1 MKVVIIG
8 AGAIGLLIGSFLSE
22 QEHEITYI
30 TKTTDQAEK
39 LRKHGITRIQPNGE
53 KVNTNVLANAEF
65 SLAPIDALWVVAV
78 KNHQLHNI
86 EEVLQSLPS
95 TTSLLFIQNGLAHLE
110 LVNQLKSEQ
119 VYLATIEHGAM
130 KQDATTVLHKGIGI
144 TRIAPIKTSTENRLD
159 LSSLQTPEFQ
169 LEIVDDAY
177 GIIFR
182 KVVLNACINPITA
195 ILQIKNG
202 DLITNKYA
210 FQLMKTLFE
219 EIELGFP
226 EIKQTITFED
236 VKALCVS
243 TAQNNSSMLEDI
255 LNYRKSEIEPIV
267 GALLQL
273 AETREKDLP
282 LLQSLYHLVLA
293 IDEKGEHFE

>member
-1 MKVVIIG
+1 MVIIG

-39 LRKHGITRIQPNGE
+39 LRKHGITRIRLNGK
-53 KVNTNVLANAEF
+53 KVITNVLAHANF
-65 SLAPIDALWVVAV
+65 SLAPVDAIWIVAV

-86 EEVLQSLPS
+86 EEVLHSLPP
-95 TTSLLFIQNGLAHLE
+95 TTSLLFIQNGLAHIE
-110 LVNQLKSEQ
+110 LVNQLNNEH
-119 VYLATIEHGAM
+119 VYLASIEHAAM

-144 TRIAPIKTSTENRLD
+144 TRIAPFKTNTGNCLD
-159 LSSLQTPEFQ
+159 LSIMQTPSFQ
-169 LEIVDDAY
+169 IEMVDDAY
-177 GIIFR
+177 GVIFR
-182 KVVLNACINPITA
+182 KVVLNACINPLTA

-202 DLITNKYA
+202 ELITNKYA
-210 FQLMKTLFE
+210 FHLMKSLFE
-219 EIELGFP
+219 EIVLGFP

-236 VKALCVS
+236 VKKLCVR
-243 TAQNNSSMLEDI
+243 TAQNNSSMLEDR
-255 LNYRKSEIEPIV
+255 LNNRKSEIEPIV

-273 AETREKDLP
+273 GKTRESDLP

-293 IDEKGEHFE
+293 IDEKGVPYE